1 MGASTLPKTVQ
12 SMWHFLKGR
21 RAALVLLTSFVLC
34 SAGTL
39 TAQTAPRFV
48 EDEES
53 NADLVG
59 KKAPD
64 FTLQTLG
71 GEKVTLS
78 KLKGKVVLVDF
89 WASWCGPCRKS
100 MPHLEE
106 TWQKYKDKG
115 LVVVGINV
123 DKEPEKA
130 RAFLGKLSA
139 TTKISYATA
148 LDPNARV
155 LGAYQVM
162 QMPTAVLIGR
172 DGLVKERIVGFSEE
186 IGAKTTTQI
195 EALLKAK

>member
-1 MGASTLPKTVQ
+1 MSPLHLIHP
-12 SMWHFLKGR
+12 LLRPGR
-21 RAALVLLTSFVLC
+21 ALLAALVLTTFFILTSTQPLE
-34 SAGTL
+34 
-39 TAQTAPRFV
+39 AQTAPRFV
-48 EDEES
+48 EDEDA
-53 NADLVG
+53 NADLTG

-64 FTLQTLG
+64 FTLQTLD

-100 MPHLEE
+100 MPHLEA
-106 TWQKYKDKG
+106 TWQQYKDKG

-130 RAFLGKLSA
+130 RAFLAKLSSS
-139 TTKISYATA
+139 TKISYATA

-162 QMPTAVLIGR
+162 QMPTAFLIGR
-172 DGLVKERIVGFSEE
+172 DGLVKQRIVGFSDE
-186 IGAKTTTQI
+186 IGAKTTAQL
-195 EALLKAK
+195 EALLKSK